1 VFYFTSKPFQP
12 KAGLPRGGGVKK
24 KHFTC
29 EATGGIQT
37 WDFWSA
43 VKCFNHLVTGHL
55 NTHLMHQLHVGGMG
69 AGPKEKL
76 NFRSF
81 LGAILE

>member
-1 VFYFTSKPFQP
+1 
-12 KAGLPRGGGVKK
+12 
-24 KHFTC
+24 
-29 EATGGIQT
+29 
-37 WDFWSA
+37 
-43 VKCFNHLVTGHL
+43 LVTSHL